1 MAIPAFLYTGPEFGQ
16 KNDAIKQIKKNHSKQ
31 YGDIDEYSFYVS
43 ETKLNDIFSL
53 LQNGS
58 LFSSGR
64 FALIKNAELIKKK
77 EDIALV
83 AEWAEIAKKDAST
96 CIIFVS
102 DENAV
107 DKKLSNLIPKE
118 NQKIFWEL
126 FENQKEAFVQNF
138 FRSMGLQIE
147 MDAVDAV
154 LELVENNT
162 DAIKRHCERF
172 AYLFPEGSLI
182 SQKNVEEVLVR
193 TREES
198 AFTLFDALADSEK
211 AETERLMY
219 ALDILQ
225 NIMQSKSRAGIQI
238 IAGLSYAFRK
248 LALWHQLHE
257 NNRPTDFDL
266 KIKGFSSKR
275 AQKQYRKAQ
284 GLWTAEEVSLVLAL
298 LSKTDMELRS
308 ANAVLE
314 ETLMTSL
321 VYGISTKRDFY
332 T

>member
-1 MAIPAFLYTGPEFGQ
+1 MAISAFLYTGPEFGQ
-16 KNDAIKQIKKNHSKQ
+16 KNDAIDQLKKKHAKQ
-31 YGDIDEYSFYVS
+31 YGNIDNYAFYVS

-64 FALIKNAELIKKK
+64 FAVIKNAEQIKKK
-77 EDIALV
+77 EDLALIE
-83 AEWAEIAKKDAST
+83 EWIKIAKTDAST
-96 CIIFVS
+96 CIVFVS

-126 FENQKEAFVQNF
+126 FDNQKEAFVQNF
-138 FRSMGLQIE
+138 FKSMGLKIE
-147 MDAVDAV
+147 TEAIESLLD
-154 LELVENNT
+154 LIENNT
-162 DAIKRHCERF
+162 EAIKRNCERF

-182 SQKNVEEVLVR
+182 SQKNIEDVLVH

-198 AFTLFDALADSEK
+198 AFTLFDALVESNQNEK
-211 AETERLMY
+211 ERLSS

-225 NIMQSKSRAGIQI
+225 NILQTKPRAGIQI
-238 IAGLSYAFRK
+238 IAGLNYCFRK
-248 LALWHQLHE
+248 LILWHQLHE
-257 NNRPTDFDL
+257 NSRPTDFDL

-275 AQKQYRKAQ
+275 AQNQYRKAQ
-284 GLWTAEEVSLVLAL
+284 NLWTIQEVSLVLAL

-308 ANAVLE
+308 ANAALE
-314 ETLMTSL
+314 NSLMMSL
-321 VYGISTKRDFY
+321 VYGICKKRDFFS
-332 T
+332 

>member
-83 AEWAEIAKKDAST
+83 AEWAEIAKKDTST

-257 NNRPTDFDL
+257 HNRPTDFDL

-275 AQKQYRKAQ
+275 AQTQYRKAQ

-321 VYGISTKRDFY
+321 IYGISTKRDFY
-332 T
+332 I